1 MTVAELLEKLG
12 GVPAER
18 VRLDPPP
25 GTATE
30 KDVLAVKRREGRLCE
45 LVEGVLVE
53 KAMGFAESN
62 LAGWMIFLLYQYL
75 ADHDLGVLVGAD
87 GAMRLMPGLVR
98 IPDVSFVSW
107 SQLPNRTI
115 PTKAIPN
122 LHPDLAVE
130 VLSRSNTKAEMERK
144 LRDYFL
150 VGTQLV
156 WLVNPRKR
164 TVRAYTAPDESRLLQ
179 EEESL
184 DGGEVLPGLSLPLRG
199 VFAKL
204 ESKPAR
210 RKPPK
215 NER

>member
-30 KDVLAVKRREGRLCE
+30 KDVIAVKRHEGRLCE

-164 TVRAYTAPDESRLLQ
+164 TVRVYTAPDESRLLQ

-184 DGGEVLPGLSLPLRG
+184 DGGDVLPGLSLPLRE

-204 ESKPAR
+204 ESKPAPKKP
-210 RKPPK
+210 RKK
-215 NER
+215 

>member
-1 MTVAELLEKLG
+1 MTVADLLHKLG

-30 KDVLAVKRREGRLCE
+30 KDVIAVKRREGRLCE

-53 KAMGFAESN
+53 KTMGMEESV
-62 LAGWMIFLLYQYL
+62 LAGWIIHLIYQIL
-75 ADHDLGVLVGAD
+75 PMNDLGFLAGAD

-98 IPDVSFVSW
+98 IPDVSFISW

-164 TVRAYTAPDESRLLQ
+164 TVRVYTAPDESRLLQ

-184 DGGEVLPGLSLPLRG
+184 DGGEVLPGLSLPLRE

-210 RKPPK
+210 TKPPK